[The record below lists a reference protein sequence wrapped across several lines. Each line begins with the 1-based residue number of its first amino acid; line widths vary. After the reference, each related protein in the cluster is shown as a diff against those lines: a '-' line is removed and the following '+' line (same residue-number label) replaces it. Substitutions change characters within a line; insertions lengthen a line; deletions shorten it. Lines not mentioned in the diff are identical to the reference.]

1 MEWQR
6 FLRTLSKKSQKF
18 MEHICVTCFDFWEYS
33 RSFESQWNNVIPAKV
48 EEEWFCNEYKTRRDH
63 PRTFR
68 RQLISRL
75 REEWKIFL
83 LMYTVRF
90 FSFVRGFCLKIFR
103 APRVNAFIIYFTK
116 MSQAKIIC
124 LRQVY
129 LYSVWGKRHSII
141 YMCL

>member
-1 MEWQR
+1 M
-6 FLRTLSKKSQKF
+6 
-18 MEHICVTCFDFWEYS
+18 
-33 RSFESQWNNVIPAKV
+33 IPAKV
-48 EEEWFCNEYKTRRDH
+48 EEEWFCNEYKTRRDY

-68 RQLISRL
+68 RQLIPRL
-75 REEWKIFL
+75 REERKIFL

-90 FSFVRGFCLKIFR
+90 FSFVRGFSLKIFR

-129 LYSVWGKRHSII
+129 LYSV
-141 YMCL
+141 

>member
-1 MEWQR
+1 
-6 FLRTLSKKSQKF
+6 
-18 MEHICVTCFDFWEYS
+18 MEHICVACFDFWEYS
-33 RSFESQWNNVIPAKV
+33 RSLESQWNNVIPAKV
-48 EEEWFCNEYKTRRDH
+48 DEEWFCNKYKTRRDH

-75 REEWKIFL
+75 SRGAKNMSVNVHRKIFL
-83 LMYTVRF
+83 FYTWYP
-90 FSFVRGFCLKIFR
+90 SAFCLQIFR
-103 APRVNAFIIYFTK
+103 APRVYAFIIYFTK

-129 LYSVWGKRHSII
+129 LYSVWDKRHSIT